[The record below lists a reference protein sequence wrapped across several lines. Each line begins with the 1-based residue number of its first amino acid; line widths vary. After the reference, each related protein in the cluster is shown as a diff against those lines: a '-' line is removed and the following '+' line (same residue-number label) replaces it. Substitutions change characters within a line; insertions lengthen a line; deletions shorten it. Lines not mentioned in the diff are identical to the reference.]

1 MNNPAA
7 PKAARKGQGHSPA
20 RDHAPEVGSWL
31 QAFLAFLLQLAGL
44 FPADNTPEG
53 REAAQALRE
62 LQALMARYTRGE
74 LTAQDR
80 LPLAPHPRP
89 RLPRAQRR
97 IRLTPGIY
105 AALFFTP
112 RAATAARARIAARAG
127 QVTAALKALS
137 RSPISI
143 FGPSPHL
150 PTHAHFIPLS

>member
-7 PKAARKGQGHSPA
+7 PQAARKGQGHSPA

-31 QAFLAFLLQLAGL
+31 QAFLAFLLHLAGL
-44 FPADNTPEG
+44 FPGEDTPEN

-74 LTAQDR
+74 LTPQDR

-105 AALFFTP
+105 AALYFTP
-112 RAATAARARIAARAG
+112 RAAIAARARFAQHTRG
-127 QVTAALKALS
+127 TPP
-137 RSPISI
+137 PITPI
-143 FGPSPHL
+143 FFFGLPGPM
-150 PTHAHFIPLS
+150 PTHAHFVPFS